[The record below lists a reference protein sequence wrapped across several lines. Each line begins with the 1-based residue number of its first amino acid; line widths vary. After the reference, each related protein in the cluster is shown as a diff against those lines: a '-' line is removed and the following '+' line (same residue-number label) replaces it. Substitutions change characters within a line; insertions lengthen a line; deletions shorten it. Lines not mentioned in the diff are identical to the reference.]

1 MSRLH
6 RARPDYFCEAHG
18 KRESDVSFFSICIQH
33 SYFWC
38 SFDKSLLRY
47 RGVDW
52 GAAFATL
59 FGWGLLRFDTSLFM

>member
-33 SYFWC
+33 SYFC
-38 SFDKSLLRY
+38 ALLINLCFDIEE
-47 RGVDW
+47 
-52 GAAFATL
+52 
-59 FGWGLLRFDTSLFM
+59 